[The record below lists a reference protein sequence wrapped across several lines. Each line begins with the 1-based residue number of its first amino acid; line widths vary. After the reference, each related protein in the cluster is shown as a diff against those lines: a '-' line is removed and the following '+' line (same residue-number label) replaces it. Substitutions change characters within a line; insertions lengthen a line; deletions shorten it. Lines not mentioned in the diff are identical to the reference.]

1 MGPIQAIPRVHCQR
15 MNWLTRTT
23 LSLGVAAALGMV
35 LLDWELLWHLQSVS
49 QNLRKIEDLQVLALL
64 LFGIAGLYSI
74 LFLAAPFL
82 SAQVMKR
89 QTDRV
94 VASIK
99 DQLRLTITELREIKN
114 MQGAKGHG
122 PENKDCL
129 HIKSRIR
136 CMGSEMAGVYR
147 SLGVLF
153 SSENVDTAR
162 AHLNQ
167 ALALSNDA
175 VLTAEIH
182 YTFACVLA
190 RYGQFDEAA
199 QELESAF
206 ANCARNVE
214 EMLAKDIE
222 EDGPLYELASAEPY
236 DALVNRL
243 LMTVSVGL

>member
-1 MGPIQAIPRVHCQR
+1 MD
-15 MNWLTRTT
+15 WLRRIA

-35 LLDWELLWHLQSVS
+35 LLDWELLWHLQGVS
-49 QNLRKIEDLQVLALL
+49 QNMRKIEDLQILALL
-64 LFGIAGLYSI
+64 MFGIAGLYSI

-99 DQLRLTITELREIKN
+99 EQLRLTITELREIKSMPN
-114 MQGAKGHG
+114 GRVNGNG
-122 PENKDCL
+122 LSSKDYL
-129 HIKSRIR
+129 QINSRIR
-136 CMGSEMAGVYR
+136 CMSSEMAGVYR

-167 ALALSNDA
+167 ALALSTDA

-190 RYGQFDEAA
+190 RYGQYSEAA
-199 QELESAF
+199 VELEAAF
-206 ANCARNVE
+206 AKSARNVE

-222 EDGPLYELASAEPY
+222 EGGPLYEFASAEPF
-236 DALVNRL
+236 DGLVNRL